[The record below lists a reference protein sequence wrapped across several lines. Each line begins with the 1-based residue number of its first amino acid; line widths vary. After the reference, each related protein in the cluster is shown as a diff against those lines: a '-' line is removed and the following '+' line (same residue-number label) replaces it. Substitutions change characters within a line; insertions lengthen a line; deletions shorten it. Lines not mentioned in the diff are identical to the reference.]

1 MEYLKLFETNS
12 ARTEYEGGGSYVEPY
27 VSYVK
32 EDTSVHYNA
41 VFETRLIAYVY
52 VFDTSSPTKI
62 LNTTNAVSE
71 IEIDGV
77 VQPSV
82 TSGYTFS
89 TTGQHVVKYTL
100 VDQTTIPTKMLYE
113 VETDDIII
121 PRGVTTLATSAF
133 TYARFNNLST
143 PNTLRTIGYAAFKY
157 STIESIIL
165 NEGLQTIGK
174 EAFWGV
180 YLSYSSLNVVIPS
193 TVYSIGLDAFIDSS
207 AFNSITFLSTT
218 PPHIDNSFESTTP
231 LYVPSGSVNTYKA
244 AWPSYASNIQ
254 AIPTT

>member
-1 MEYLKLFETNS
+1 
-12 ARTEYEGGGSYVEPY
+12 
-27 VSYVK
+27 
-32 EDTSVHYNA
+32 
-41 VFETRLIAYVY
+41 
-52 VFDTSSPTKI
+52 
-62 LNTTNAVSE
+62 
-71 IEIDGV
+71 
-77 VQPSV
+77 
-82 TSGYTFS
+82 
-89 TTGQHVVKYTL
+89 
-100 VDQTTIPTKMLYE
+100 MLYE